1 MLLPVLFAAF
11 PDDADAASESS
22 TPSPAETPPPGVPT
36 LDEDAPAASEPLEP
50 PEDRAPLDD
59 YVPGDHPAYDRIQT
73 RSENA
78 TPSDSPTRTLV
89 QRLAMGIGIVGVG
102 LLVTMF
108 VLRPDPT
115 DGGTPDLLALA
126 AAHADIIELDE
137 RTDDLDLAQEYIYQ
151 EFGWPV
157 RVPVLPDAR
166 LAGVGIAE
174 LAEGVEV
181 PVLQYQPG
189 EGQLITVYVYDY
201 AFLDDAQSYVSL
213 ASPVYARLA
222 EDDPVDVRRVGEAYL
237 VLWRRRAAI
246 YTAVLTDD
254 PGPLVEYLR
263 RR

>member
-1 MLLPVLFAAF
+1 MLLPVLLAAF
-11 PDDADAASESS
+11 PDDADAASESP
-22 TPSPAETPPPGVPT
+22 TPPLEEAPPPGVPT
-36 LDEDAPAASEPLEP
+36 LDDDIPADPEP
-50 PEDRAPLDD
+50 PELPEDRPPLDD

-73 RSENA
+73 RSANA
-78 TPSDSPTRTLV
+78 QPSDSPTRTLV
-89 QRLAMGIGIVGVG
+89 QRLAIGGAIAGLG
-102 LLVTMF
+102 LLVTVF
-108 VLRPDPT
+108 LLRPDGT

-126 AAHADIIELDE
+126 AAHADVIELDE

-166 LAGVGIAE
+166 LVGVGIAE

-181 PVLQYQPG
+181 PVLQYQPE
-189 EGQLITVYVYDY
+189 EGDLISVYVYDY
-201 AFLDDAQSYVSL
+201 AFLDDAQGFVSL